1 MKPARRRLQ
10 SSIPKR
16 SIIVGGKQTSI
27 SLEGF
32 WEALRQIVKERQ
44 TTLHDLFTTI
54 NAERRDANL
63 ASAVRVYILAHF
75 QNQTVASNG
84 QRRVNETSE
93 SPPEVAGPD

>member
-1 MKPARRRLQ
+1 
-10 SSIPKR
+10 
-16 SIIVGGKQTSI
+16 
-27 SLEGF
+27 
-32 WEALRQIVKERQ
+32 VKERQ